1 MQLLHQ
7 DEAESL
13 NRTVRILHLEDN
25 RLDQELAA
33 ALLKESG
40 IDCEITTVQ
49 TRIEFVQNIQKDACD
64 LILADY
70 SLPSFDGFAALTIA
84 HQLCPDIPF
93 IFVTGVMGEDIAVET
108 LKRGATDYV
117 LKQKMER
124 LGPAVRRA
132 LNESVERSRRPKS

>member
-7 DEAESL
+7 GEAESP
-13 NRTVRILHLEDN
+13 NRIVRILHLEDN
-25 RLDQELAA
+25 RLDQELAE
-33 ALLKESG
+33 ALLKKSG

-49 TRIEFVQNIQKDACD
+49 TRIEFVQSLQKDAWD

-70 SLPSFDGFAALTIA
+70 SLPSFDGLAALTIA

-108 LKRGATDYV
+108 LK
-117 LKQKMER
+117 KER
-124 LGPAVRRA
+124 WTMF
-132 LNESVERSRRPKS
+132 